1 MDKMKI
7 NQNLLEAIKTITYV
21 RGCLKGIIGYR
32 DEKDQTAIMLTDC
45 DRLLLLVAECT
56 IRDVIEEVDVG
67 VKV

>member
-7 NQNLLEAIKTITYV
+7 NTDLLEAIKTITYV

-45 DRLLLLVAECT
+45 DRILLGTEYT
-56 IRDVIEEVDVG
+56 INDAIDEANV
-67 VKV
+67 